1 MSSLVH
7 VEQPAPGVG
16 MVLLDDPP
24 KNFGSY
30 ALLQALHD
38 ALGEVRSNG
47 AKVVVLASDVP
58 GYLMAHA
65 WLPDVLRAYEQPDQV
80 TGNPLLWRMVAHEL
94 ERGEMVSISC
104 NHGQAWGGGAELSWA
119 CNLRT
124 AGESATYAQIE
135 SILGVIPGGGGT
147 VRLARL
153 VGQSKAMEIL
163 LAGEPMT
170 AGQLADLGL
179 VNKVFP
185 DDELRER
192 TIEWAAM
199 IATRPKRSLQ
209 ACKRGVLQTWDL
221 DSENAL
227 RLEGYIFNSCM
238 RPETL
243 EIMRDVQDGYDR
255 GDDSWEVY
263 GLRRG
268 SGAGT

>member
-1 MSSLVH
+1 MTTLVH
-7 VEQPAPGVG
+7 VEAPAPGVG
-16 MVLLDDPP
+16 MVLLDNPP
-24 KNFGSY
+24 KNFASY

-38 ALGEVRSNG
+38 AIGEVKGSG
-47 AKVVVLASDVP
+47 ARVVVLASDVP

-65 WLPDVLRAYEQPDQV
+65 WLPDVLNAYEHPEAI

-94 ERGEMVSISC
+94 ERGDMISISC

-119 CNLRT
+119 CSLRT

-147 VRLARL
+147 ARLARL
-153 VGQSKAMEIL
+153 VGQSKALEIL
-163 LAGEPMT
+163 LTGEPMT
-170 AGQLADLGL
+170 AAQLAELGV

-199 IATRPKRSLQ
+199 IATRPRRALL

-221 DSENAL
+221 DMENAL

-243 EIMRDVQDGYDR
+243 EIMRRVQDGYDR
-255 GDDSWEVY
+255 GEDSWSVY
-263 GLRRG
+263 GLSRG
-268 SGAGT
+268 NARPV